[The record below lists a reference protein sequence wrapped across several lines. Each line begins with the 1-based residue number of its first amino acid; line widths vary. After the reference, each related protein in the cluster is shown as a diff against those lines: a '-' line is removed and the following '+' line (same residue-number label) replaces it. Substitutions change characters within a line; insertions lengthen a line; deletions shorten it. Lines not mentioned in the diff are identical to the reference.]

1 MLETCLILGGTGR
14 GAGALFN
21 DAHANT
27 PAGAI
32 VLSIAL
38 RMITNTMNRRMFL
51 MQGTAASALLT
62 GARSLSADPLGLPIG
77 CQTYPVRKSI
87 GSDFAGTMKG
97 LHAAGFTQIELCSP
111 YGYSEFSSL
120 QRYKPQEL
128 RRMLNDWGLG
138 CISAHWGSNELFQKP
153 DQSIAYAKEFGM
165 TQMAIAALGP
175 FEAKTTQTVDDVKR
189 YVEPFNVFAEKAH
202 AAGIVALLHNE
213 GFVSEHIDGKPVYD
227 MMIAELNPATT
238 KLQFQ
243 VSTLQQGYDAVT
255 YFNKYAGRYL
265 SMHCQDWVKDA
276 STKSGFRQVPLGKG
290 VVDWK
295 AVFTAA
301 KTGGVKNYF
310 VELEEDPALMP
321 LSVPFLKSLNV

>member
-1 MLETCLILGGTGR
+1 M
-14 GAGALFN
+14 
-21 DAHANT
+21 H
-27 PAGAI
+27 
-32 VLSIAL
+32 
-38 RMITNTMNRRMFL
+38 TMNRRMFL
-51 MQGTAASALLT
+51 TGGAAASTLFFD
-62 GARSLSADPLGLPIG
+62 ARYLVADPLGLPIG

-87 GSDFAGTMKG
+87 NTNFAGTMKG
-97 LHAAGFTQIELCSP
+97 LRAAGFTQIELCSP
-111 YGYSEFSSL
+111 YGYDDFSSL
-120 QRYKPQEL
+120 RQYKPQEL

-138 CISAHWGSNELFQKP
+138 CISAHWSEDELFQKP
-153 DQSIAYAKEFGM
+153 DESIAYAKEFGM

-175 FEAKTTQTVDDVKR
+175 WHPRTTETTDDVKR

-213 GFVSEHIDGKPVYD
+213 GFVSEYIDGKPVYD

-243 VSTLQQGYDAVT
+243 VSTLQQGYDPVI
-255 YFNKYAGRYL
+255 YFKKYPGRFL
-265 SMHCQDWVKDA
+265 SMHCQDWVKDP
-276 STKSGFRQVPLGKG
+276 STKFGFRQVALGKG

-310 VELEEDPALMP
+310 VELEEDPTLMA
-321 LSVPFLKSLNV
+321 LSVPYLESLKV